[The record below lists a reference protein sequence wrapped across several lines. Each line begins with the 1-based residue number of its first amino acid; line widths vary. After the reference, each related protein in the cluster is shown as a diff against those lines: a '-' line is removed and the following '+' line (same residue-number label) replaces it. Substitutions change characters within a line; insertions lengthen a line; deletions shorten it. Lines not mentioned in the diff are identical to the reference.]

1 MFAALTRFL
10 GFEYTNPMTA
20 IATQWTGL
28 AVYALLIIY
37 LIWDSMRAK
46 ALKD

>member
-1 MFAALTRFL
+1 MS
-10 GFEYTNPMTA
+10 A

-28 AVYALLIIY
+28 AAYALLIIY

-46 ALKD
+46 RI